1 MLSFLAKPFGL
12 ILQFL
17 YGIIGNYG
25 LSIVILSAVIRI
37 AMYPLYKKQIVSTSD
52 MTEFSQ
58 KSQEIQKKYAN
69 DKEMMNQKL
78 TELQKETGYNPA
90 SGCLPIFVQMIVI
103 SGLFVLLR
111 YPLNYITDEGMVFA
125 VHESFLWIKDLCQP
139 DPWILPILS
148 GISTFISFNMTAQN
162 PMNVGGGS
170 NPTTKIMKYV
180 FPIMIM
186 WLAHSY
192 PAGIAIYWFI
202 SQFAQIFFNLRFNK
216 LRQQLLDEKERE
228 KMKEARVA
236 KAAKAAKNAKA
247 AKKN

>member
-1 MLSFLAKPFGL
+1 MMSFLAKPFGF

-17 YGIIGNYG
+17 YSIVGNYG

-37 AMYPLYKKQIVSTSD
+37 AMYPVYKKQITDTSGMAD
-52 MTEFSQ
+52 FTQ
-58 KSQEIQKKYAN
+58 KSKEIQQKYAN

-78 TELQKETGYNPA
+78 AELQKESGYNPA
-90 SGCLPIFVQMIVI
+90 SGCLPMFIQLIVI

-111 YPLNYITDEGMVFA
+111 YPLNYIQNEDMVFA
-125 VHESFLWIKDLCQP
+125 VHESFLWIKDLSQP

-148 GISTFISFNMTAQN
+148 GIATFVAFTLTSKTAPN
-162 PMNVGGGS
+162 AAAASGI
-170 NPTTKIMKYV
+170 NPTGMMKYV
-180 FPIMIM
+180 FPVLIM

-216 LRQQLLDEKERE
+216 LRKELQEKKERE
-228 KMKEARVA
+228 ELRA
-236 KAAKAAKNAKA
+236 KRE
-247 AKKN
+247 KKKK

>member
-17 YGIIGNYG
+17 YSIIGSYG
-25 LSIVILSAVIRI
+25 LSIVILSAVIRL
-37 AMYPLYKKQIVSTSD
+37 AMYPVYKKQIVSTSD
-52 MTEFSQ
+52 MSEFSK

-69 DKEMMNQKL
+69 DREMMNQKMA
-78 TELQKETGYNPA
+78 ELQKETGYNPA
-90 SGCLPIFVQMIVI
+90 SGCLPILIQMVVI

-111 YPLNYITDEGMVFA
+111 YPLNYIQEESMVFA
-125 VHESFLWIKDLCQP
+125 VHESFLWMKDLSQP

-148 GISTFISFNMTAQN
+148 GIATFISFNMTAQN
-162 PMNVGGGS
+162 PLNAGGAS
-170 NPTTKIMKYV
+170 NPTTKLMKYV
-180 FPIMIM
+180 FPVMIM

-216 LRQQLLDEKERE
+216 LRKEMQEEKERE
-228 KMKEARVA
+228 ERKEARA
-236 KAAKAAKNAKA
+236 KEK
-247 AKKN
+247 AKKAKKQT

>member
-1 MLSFLAKPFGL
+1 MMSFLAKPFGF

-17 YGIIGNYG
+17 YSIVGSYG

-37 AMYPLYKKQIVSTSD
+37 AMYPLYKKQIKDTSGMAD
-52 MTEFSQ
+52 FSQ
-58 KSQEIQKKYAN
+58 KSREIQQKYAN
-69 DKEMMNQKL
+69 DREMMNQKL
-78 TELQKETGYNPA
+78 AELQKESGYNPT
-90 SGCLPIFVQMIVI
+90 SGCLPMFIQLIVI

-111 YPLNYITDEGMVFA
+111 YPLNYIQDENMVFA

-148 GISTFISFNMTAQN
+148 GVATFISFALTAQTT
-162 PMNVGGGS
+162 PAASSV
-170 NPTTKIMKYV
+170 NPTGMMKYV
-180 FPIMIM
+180 FPLLIM

-216 LRQQLLDEKERE
+216 LRKELKEQKERE
-228 KMKEARVA
+228 EA
-236 KAAKAAKNAKA
+236 KARKE
-247 AKKN
+247 KKKK

>member
-1 MLSFLAKPFGL
+1 MMSFLAKPFGF

-17 YGIIGNYG
+17 YGILGSYG
-25 LSIVILSAVIRI
+25 ISIVILSAIIRI
-37 AMYPLYKKQIVSTSD
+37 AMYPIYKRQIVSTSD

-58 KSQEIQKKYAN
+58 KSQEIQRKYAN
-69 DKEMMNQKL
+69 DREMMNQKMA
-78 TELQKETGYNPA
+78 ELQKETGYNPA

-111 YPLNYITDEGMVFA
+111 YPLNYITDESMVFA
-125 VHESFLWIKDLCQP
+125 VHESFLWMKDLSQP

-162 PMNVGGGS
+162 PLNAGGGS

-216 LRQQLLDEKERE
+216 LRKQLQEEKERE
-228 KMKEARVA
+228 KRRE
-236 KAAKAAKNAKA
+236 
-247 AKKN
+247 AKKKK

>member
-17 YGIIGNYG
+17 YSIIGSYG
-25 LSIVILSAVIRI
+25 LSIVILSAVIRL
-37 AMYPLYKKQIVSTSD
+37 AMYPVYKKQIVSTSD
-52 MTEFSQ
+52 MSEFSK

-69 DKEMMNQKL
+69 DREMMNQKMA
-78 TELQKETGYNPA
+78 ELQKETGYNPA
-90 SGCLPIFVQMIVI
+90 SGCLPILIQMVVI

-111 YPLNYITDEGMVFA
+111 YPLNYIQEESMVFA
-125 VHESFLWIKDLCQP
+125 VHESFLWMKDLSQP

-148 GISTFISFNMTAQN
+148 GIATFISFNMTAQN
-162 PMNVGGGS
+162 PLNAGGAS
-170 NPTTKIMKYV
+170 NPTTKLMKYV
-180 FPIMIM
+180 FPVMIM

-216 LRQQLLDEKERE
+216 LRKEMQEEKERE
-228 KMKEARVA
+228 ERKEARA
-236 KAAKAAKNAKA
+236 KEK
-247 AKKN
+247 AKKAKKQA

>member
-1 MLSFLAKPFGL
+1 MMSFLAKPFGF

-17 YGIIGNYG
+17 YSIVGSYG

-37 AMYPLYKKQIVSTSD
+37 AMYPLYRKQITDTSGMAD
-52 MTEFSQ
+52 FTQ
-58 KSQEIQKKYAN
+58 KSKEIQQKYAN

-78 TELQKETGYNPA
+78 AELQKESGYNPA
-90 SGCLPIFVQMIVI
+90 SGCLPMFIQLIVI

-111 YPLNYITDEGMVFA
+111 YPLNYIQDESMVFA

-148 GISTFISFNMTAQN
+148 GIATFVSFSFTQQPAAAT
-162 PMNVGGGS
+162 GAF
-170 NPTTKIMKYV
+170 NPTGMMKYV
-180 FPIMIM
+180 FPLLIT

-216 LRQQLLDEKERE
+216 LRAELKEKKERE
-228 KMKEARVA
+228 EA
-236 KAAKAAKNAKA
+236 KA
-247 AKKN
+247 KKEKKKK

>member
-1 MLSFLAKPFGL
+1 
-12 ILQFL
+12 
-17 YGIIGNYG
+17 
-25 LSIVILSAVIRI
+25 
-37 AMYPLYKKQIVSTSD
+37 

-69 DKEMMNQKL
+69 DKEMMNQKMA
-78 TELQKETGYNPA
+78 ELQRETGYNPA

-111 YPLNYITDEGMVFA
+111 YPLNYIQDEGMVFA

-148 GISTFISFNMTAQN
+148 GIATFISFNMTAQN
-162 PMNVGGGS
+162 PMTAGGGN

-180 FPIMIM
+180 FPVMIM

-216 LRQQLLDEKERE
+216 LREELIKNKEKEKRRE
-228 KMKEARVA
+228 E
-236 KAAKAAKNAKA
+236 KAAKAAKEAKA
-247 AKKN
+247 KKAANKK

>member
-17 YGIIGNYG
+17 YKVLGNYG
-25 LSIVILSAVIRI
+25 LSIVILSAVIRL
-37 AMYPLYKKQIVSTSD
+37 AMYPLYKKQIVNTSD
-52 MTEFSQ
+52 MTEFS
-58 KSQEIQKKYAN
+58 KRSQEIQKKYAN
-69 DKEMMNQKL
+69 DKEMMNQKMA
-78 TELQKETGYNPA
+78 ELQKETGYNPA
-90 SGCLPIFVQMIVI
+90 SGCLPIFIQMLVI

-111 YPLNYITDEGMVFA
+111 YPLNYIQNEDMVFA
-125 VHESFLWIKDLCQP
+125 VHDSFLWIKDLCQP

-162 PMNVGGGS
+162 PLTAGGGA

-180 FPIMIM
+180 FPVMIM

-216 LRQQLLDEKERE
+216 LRQNLLDEKERE
-228 KMKEARVA
+228 KIRAAKEA
-236 KAAKAAKNAKA
+236 KK
-247 AKKN
+247 AKKK